1 MKSIMPSEIKGK
13 VNAPSSKSMM
23 ARAVAASL
31 LVEGITTILKPS
43 FCDDGL
49 AAMGIA
55 ETLGARLNRIKA
67 KVTVGSAGIFKNIP
81 ESNVL
86 DCGESGLCMRM
97 FAPIVSLL
105 DEKFT
110 LDAKGSLLKRPMKS
124 LEELSQLGAECKT
137 SAGYPRVSVKGPI
150 RGGRMDIDGSE
161 TSQFLSGL
169 LMALPLCK
177 EDSVIRVE
185 NLKSKPYVE
194 MTLSLLRHFGIEIAN
209 ENYEIFRIK
218 GNQKYK
224 NAALYTVEGDWSGA
238 SFMLVAGAIAGK
250 IRVENLRNDSPQADK
265 AVIEALEKAG
275 AKVKAE
281 KDAVEVEK
289 SELNGFEFDATH
301 CPDLFPPLVA
311 LACNCEGKTLIKGTK
326 RLEDKE
332 SNRAKALLEEF
343 TKIGA
348 KITVEG
354 NIMRITGTKLK
365 GGEVDSHNDHRIA
378 MACAVAGLNSE
389 KEVKINN
396 ENCVS
401 KSYPG
406 FFKDLEKVIA

>member
-13 VNAPSSKSMM
+13 VSAPPSKSMM
-23 ARAVAASL
+23 ARVVAVGVLA
-31 LVEGITTILKPS
+31 EGITKIFNPS

-55 ETLGARLNRIKA
+55 ETLGARVNKE
-67 KVTVGSAGIFKNIP
+67 KTEVTVHSEGIVRSVPK
-81 ESNVL
+81 SNVL

-97 FAPIVSLL
+97 FAPIVALSN
-105 DEKFT
+105 EQFV
-110 LDAKGSLLKRPMKS
+110 LDASGSLLERPMKM

-150 RGGRMDIDGSE
+150 RGGRMNIDGSE
-161 TSQFLSGL
+161 TSQFLTGL
-169 LMALPLCK
+169 LMALPLCE
-177 EDSVIRVE
+177 EDSAIHVA

-194 MTLSLLRHFGIEIAN
+194 MTLSLLKDFGIQVVN
-209 ENYEIFRIK
+209 ESFEVFRIR
-218 GNQKYK
+218 GGQKYTPFHHY
-224 NAALYTVEGDWSGA
+224 NMEGDWSGA

-250 IRVENLRNDSPQADK
+250 IRVENLRNDSLQADK
-265 AVIEALEKAG
+265 AIIEALKKAG
-275 AKVKAE
+275 AKVNAG

-311 LACNCEGKTLIKGTK
+311 LAVNCKGKTLIKGAK
-326 RLEDKE
+326 RLEGKE

-348 KITVEG
+348 RIEVEG
-354 NIMRITGTKLK
+354 DIMKITGTKLK